1 MGIGAELAFADVSKR
16 FGQVLA
22 VDRLS
27 LDVAPGEFLTILGA
41 SGSGKTTALNM
52 VAGFLSL
59 SGGEIL
65 IGGRP
70 ISGVPI
76 ERRNIGMVFQG
87 YALFPHLTVRE
98 NVGFPLRMRHRPGAE
113 IRRKVDAVL
122 ELVHLGDY
130 ADRYPRQLSGGQRQR
145 VALARGIVF
154 DPPLLLMDEPLGAL
168 DLKLREQMQGEIKR
182 LHREIGCTVL
192 YVTHDQGEAMSL
204 SDRIVIMHRGRIVQ
218 TGTPEQIYD
227 RPNSRFAAEFVGETN
242 ILPLPAGAAEG
253 VPVTPALV
261 RASLAQPAGERRP
274 WALSIRPDAW
284 RRVASD
290 AAGSDEVLLPGEVE
304 QVQFL
309 GDVVRYAVRVEGRS
323 LTVKEPRRLGAASV
337 AVGDRVNIA
346 VACRDMVLVRDEA
359 LQDEA
364 VGDAAAG

>member
-1 MGIGAELAFADVSKR
+1 MGIGAELGFAEVSKR
-16 FGQVLA
+16 FGPLLA

-52 VAGFLSL
+52 VAGFLTL
-59 SGGEIL
+59 SEGEIRL
-65 IGGRP
+65 GGRP
-70 ISGVPI
+70 ISRVPI

-87 YALFPHLTVRE
+87 YALFPHLTVAE
-98 NVGFPLRMRHRPGAE
+98 NVGFPLRMRHLPRAE
-113 IRRKVDAVL
+113 IDSKVRAVL

-130 ADRYPRQLSGGQRQR
+130 AQRFPRQLSGGQRQR

-204 SDRIVIMHRGRIVQ
+204 SDRIVIMNRGRIVQ

-227 RPNSRFAAEFVGETN
+227 RPGSRFAAEFVGETN
-242 ILPLPAGAAEG
+242 ILPLPVDAVAPGA
-253 VPVTPALV
+253 VTPALV
-261 RASLAQPAGERRP
+261 LACLAEPAEARRP
-274 WALSIRPDAW
+274 WALSVRPDAW
-284 RRVASD
+284 RRVAPGSP
-290 AAGSDEVLLPGEVE
+290 AAPEELRLKGSVE

-309 GDVVRYAVRVEGRS
+309 GDVVRYAVRLEGGRG
-323 LTVKEPRRLGAASV
+323 LTVKEPRRLGAASA
-337 AVGDRVNIA
+337 AVGDEVNIA

-359 LQDEA
+359 A
-364 VGDAAAG
+364 VS